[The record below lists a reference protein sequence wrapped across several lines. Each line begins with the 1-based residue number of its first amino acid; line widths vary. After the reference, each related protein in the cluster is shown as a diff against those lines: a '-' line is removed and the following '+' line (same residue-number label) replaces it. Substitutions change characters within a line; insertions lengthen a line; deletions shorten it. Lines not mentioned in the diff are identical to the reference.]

1 VDRADLLLPLL
12 LDHFSALLSPDDDD
26 DEDED
31 EDENGED
38 RGEGVGNYGHKLQAA
53 REKVENFDE
62 IMTTLNSSED

>member
-1 VDRADLLLPLL
+1 MDRADLLLPLL
-12 LDHFSALLSPDDDD
+12 LDHFSALLSPDEDDD
-26 DEDED
+26 
-31 EDENGED
+31 GD

>member
-1 VDRADLLLPLL
+1 MDRTDLLLPLL
-12 LDHFSALLSPDDDD
+12 LDHFSALLSPDEDDEDDD

-31 EDENGED
+31 G
-38 RGEGVGNYGHKLQAA
+38 RGGGVGNYGHKLQAA